1 MPHILEMPSFNLK
14 KGISEADFLLA
25 HEKFNREFMSKQKGL
40 VSHKLIRDGDKWFEI
55 AIWDSIE
62 SKEKAYTDI
71 YKYDGIEEYM
81 SFIDQDGT
89 DDDIPLYTVVK
100 TY

>member
-1 MPHILEMPSFNLK
+1 MPHILEMPSFKLK

-25 HEKFNREFMSKQKGL
+25 HEKFNREFMSKQRGY
-40 VSHKLIRDGDKWFEI
+40 VSHKLIRDGDKWFDI
-55 AIWDSIE
+55 AVWDSID
-62 SKEKAYTDI
+62 SKEKAFADI

-100 TY
+100 IY

>member
-1 MPHILEMPSFNLK
+1 MPHILEMPSFKLK

-25 HEKFNREFMSKQKGL
+25 HAKFNHEFMSKQRGY
-40 VSHKLIRDGDKWFEI
+40 VSHKLIKDGNKWFDV
-55 AIWDSIE
+55 AVWDSIE
-62 SKEKAYTDI
+62 SKEKAFADI

>member
-1 MPHILEMPSFNLK
+1 MKQILEMTSFKLK
-14 KGISEADFLLA
+14 KGISEANFLLA
-25 HEKFNREFMSKQKGL
+25 HEKFNRDFISKQEGC
-40 VSHKLIRDGDKWFEI
+40 VSHMLIRDGDNWSEI
-55 AIWDSIE
+55 VVWDSIE
-62 SKEKAYTDI
+62 LKEKAFEDI
-71 YKYDGIEEYM
+71 YKYDGLEEYM

>member
-1 MPHILEMPSFNLK
+1 MTHILEMPSFKLK
-14 KGISEADFLLA
+14 KGISETDFLIA
-25 HEKFNREFMSKQKGL
+25 HEKLNREFMSKQTGY
-40 VSHKLIRDGDKWFEI
+40 VSHQLIRDGDKWFDL
-55 AIWDSIE
+55 AVWDSIE
-62 SKEKAYTDI
+62 SKEKAFADI

-81 SFIDQDGT
+81 TFIDQDGT

>member
-1 MPHILEMPSFNLK
+1 MPHILEMPSFRIK
-14 KGISEADFLLA
+14 EGVSEADFLHA
-25 HEKFNREFMSKQKGL
+25 HEKLNREFMSKQKGYI
-40 VSHKLIRDGDKWFEI
+40 SHQLIRDGEKWFDV
-55 AIWDSIE
+55 AVWDSVE
-62 SKEKAYTDI
+62 SKEKAFEDI

-81 SFIDQDGT
+81 SFIDQDGA

>member
-1 MPHILEMPSFNLK
+1 MPHILEMPSFKLK
-14 KGISEADFLLA
+14 KGISETDFLFA
-25 HEKFNREFMSKQKGL
+25 HAKFNHEFMSKQRGY
-40 VSHKLIRDGDKWFEI
+40 VSHKLIRNGDEWFDV
-55 AIWDSIE
+55 AVWDSIE
-62 SKEKAYTDI
+62 SKEKAFTDI